1 MKTCLNGHFIKN
13 KSRNLVH
20 RVVDSQTDTVAW
32 CDDMVGV
39 LDKHLHV
46 GHTYRLAFGVLGVLV
61 GLLEFFDY
69 EALGGLLERLDGLFL
84 VQDLHAHLG
93 GDLLD
98 EFAKRSFLNQQVCRG
113 LELLDHAQR
122 HGSALE
128 TVFAFLHL
136 CLGRSRHR

>member
-1 MKTCLNGHFIKN
+1 
-13 KSRNLVH
+13 VH

-32 CDDMVGV
+32 CGAMFGV
-39 LDKHLHV
+39 LGKHLQV

-61 GLLEFFDY
+61 GVLEFFDNK
-69 EALGGLLERLDGLFL
+69 ALGGLLECLDGLFL